1 MNEYKVIGLM
11 SGTSLDGVDV
21 AFCVFKKKSNKWSF
35 EIVKAETFPYEN
47 YWIKKLKNLH
57 SKDVLTF
64 VKTHSEYGCFLGK
77 LTSLFLSKHKLK
89 PDFISSHGH
98 TIFHQ
103 PDKYITFQIGDGA
116 AIAANTGLPVV
127 CDFRSLDV
135 KLGGEG
141 APLVPVGDKNLFSE
155 YDFCLNLGGFA
166 NVSLDKKGKR
176 IAFDI
181 CPVNII
187 LNELATELNK
197 KFDDKGEIAASG
209 TINKNLLTELNN
221 LEFYKKLPPKSLSKE
236 WLEKFFIPVINDYQI
251 PIKDKL
257 RTITEHITMKVS
269 ASTSNTNSKKIL
281 ITGGGVFNEFLITRI
296 KAQTNHQIITPDDRI
311 IKFKEALIFAFLGVL
326 RMRNEVNCLSSVTGA
341 SKDNIGGVVYNIT

>member
-1 MNEYKVIGLM
+1 MNEYKVIGIM

-21 AFCVFKKKSNKWSF
+21 AFCVFKEISGKWEF

-57 SKDVLTF
+57 TKDASTF
-64 VKTHSEYGCFLGK
+64 VKIHSEYGYFLGK

-103 PDKYITFQIGDGA
+103 PDKSITFQIGDGT
-116 AIAANTGLPVV
+116 AIATNTGLPVV

-135 KLGGEG
+135 KLGGQG
-141 APLVPVGDKNLFSE
+141 APLVPVGDKKLFSE

-166 NVSLDKKGKR
+166 NVSFDKKGKR

-187 LNELATELNK
+187 LNELANELNK

-209 TINKNLLTELNN
+209 IINENLLTELNN

-236 WLEKFFIPVINDYQI
+236 WLENFFIPVINDYQI

-257 RTITEHITMKVS
+257 RTITEHIAMQVS
-269 ASTSNTNSKKIL
+269 ASTLNSSLKKIFV
-281 ITGGGVFNEFLITRI
+281 TGGGVFNDFLIKRI
-296 KAQTNHQIITPDDRI
+296 KAQTNHQIIIPNERI

-326 RMRNEVNCLSSVTGA
+326 RIRNEVNCLSSVTGA
-341 SKDNIGGVVYNIT
+341 RKDNISGVVYNI

>member
-21 AFCVFKKKSNKWSF
+21 AFCVFKEISGKWDF

-57 SKDVLTF
+57 SKDALTF
-64 VKTHSEYGCFLGK
+64 VKIHSEYGYFLGK

-103 PDKYITFQIGDGA
+103 PDKSITFQIGDGA
-116 AIAANTGLPVV
+116 AIATNTRLPVV

-135 KLGGEG
+135 KLGGQG
-141 APLVPVGDKNLFSE
+141 APLVPVGDKKLFSE

-166 NVSLDKKGKR
+166 NVSFDKKGKR

-187 LNELATELNK
+187 LNELASELNK

-209 TINKNLLTELNN
+209 IINKNLLTELNN
-221 LEFYKKLPPKSLSKE
+221 LEFYKKSPPKSLSKE
-236 WLEKFFIPVINDYQI
+236 WLEKFFIPVINYYQI

-257 RTITEHITMKVS
+257 RTITEHIAMQVS
-269 ASTSNTNSKKIL
+269 ASTLNSSLKKIFV
-281 ITGGGVFNEFLITRI
+281 TGGGVFNDFLIKRI
-296 KAQTNHQIITPDDRI
+296 KAQTNHQIIIPDERI

-326 RMRNEVNCLSSVTGA
+326 RLRIEVNCLKSVTGA
-341 SKDNIGGVVYNIT
+341 RKDNIGGVVYNI